1 MDKPDWLK
9 MVTDN
14 DAVIKDGN
22 VYDLA
27 IYGLTKSLKT
37 FSERKACS
45 IRKKLYLCPQL
56 NKVTKDY
63 V

>member
-1 MDKPDWLK
+1 MSDVSIFIKICMDKPDWLK

-27 IYGLTKSLKT
+27 IYGLTKLS
-37 FSERKACS
+37 SRMP
-45 IRKKLYLCPQL
+45 IRF
-56 NKVTKDY
+56 VEDIF
-63 V
+63 

>member
-1 MDKPDWLK
+1 MDKPNWLK

-27 IYGLTKSLKT
+27 IYGLTKLSSGMPIG
-37 FSERKACS
+37 FVED
-45 IRKKLYLCPQL
+45 IF
-56 NKVTKDY
+56 
-63 V
+63 

>member
-27 IYGLTKSLKT
+27 IYGLTKLSSTNANWL
-37 FSERKACS
+37 R
-45 IRKKLYLCPQL
+45 
-56 NKVTKDY
+56 
-63 V
+63 

>member
-27 IYGLTKSLKT
+27 IYGLTKLSSRMPIGFVEDIFREKSL
-37 FSERKACS
+37 
-45 IRKKLYLCPQL
+45 
-56 NKVTKDY
+56 
-63 V
+63 